1 MRQQRI
7 AEQIRDEIAQ
17 MLREEV
23 KDPRIG
29 FASIVKVDLSG
40 DLRVAKVYVSVLGD
54 AEAQKNTYKGL
65 ESALGFIRRELA
77 QRLRLRFV
85 PEVRF
90 IMDTSIAHGAR
101 IAELIHRIKDEE
113 TPVGGRKQSE

>member
-1 MRQQRI
+1 MRQQRL

-29 FASIVKVDLSG
+29 FASIVKVELSG

-54 AEAQKNTYKGL
+54 AEAKKNTQKGL
-65 ESALGFIRRELA
+65 DSALGFIRHELA

-90 IMDTSIAHGAR
+90 VMDESIAHGAR
-101 IAELIHRIKDEE
+101 IAELLHKIKGDEA
-113 TPVGGRKQSE
+113 PGGGRNNGG